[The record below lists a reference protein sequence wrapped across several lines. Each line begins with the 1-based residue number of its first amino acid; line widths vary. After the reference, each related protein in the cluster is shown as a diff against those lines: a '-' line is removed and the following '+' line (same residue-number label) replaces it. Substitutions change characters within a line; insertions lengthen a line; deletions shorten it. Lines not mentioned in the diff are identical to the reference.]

1 MKSEINYVKKAAR
14 STQGFSL
21 LEILI
26 ALALL
31 AGAGTFVAGKI
42 FDSLHEGKVESA
54 KIQMNALADR
64 LKEFRRHCGSY
75 PTTDQGLNSL
85 IEKPSGGRDCKRYNP
100 DGYIEGGVLP
110 ADPWDEEFQYES
122 NGKKFNIFTFG
133 ADDLE
138 GGEDKDAD
146 IYLYNRK

>member
-1 MKSEINYVKKAAR
+1 M
-14 STQGFSL
+14 
-21 LEILI
+21 
-26 ALALL
+26 ALL

-133 ADDLE
+133 ADGTE